1 MRKIVRV
8 LPPLGVAAGALVL
21 LAAPA
26 GAHVTPDKDEVAAG
40 GRATVGFSTS
50 HGCEEAPTDA
60 MVFEIPE
67 PIVSVNPVVHPGW
80 DIDIEMEDLDE
91 PVEAAHG
98 DPITERTKTVT
109 FRAQDGNELVNGLR
123 DTFGISFQ
131 VPEDAEGET
140 LFFKVLQQCPEG
152 GENAWIEEYTGEGEE
167 PEHPAPVVNV
177 GPAEPEEG
185 EEVAAEPAATTGE
198 VAAADDG
205 DDGSSS
211 DGLAIAGIVMG
222 TLGLAAGGYSILKAN
237 RKPASS

>member
-26 GAHVTPDKDEVAAG
+26 GAHVSPDQEEVAAG
-40 GRATVGFSTS
+40 GRATVNFATS
-50 HGCEEAPTDA
+50 HGCEEAPTNA

-67 PIVSVNPVVHPGW
+67 QIISVNPVVHPGW
-80 DIDIEMEDLDE
+80 DIEIEMEDLAE

-109 FRAQDGNELVNGLR
+109 FRAQDGNELTNGLR
-123 DTFGISFQ
+123 DAFGISFQ

-140 LFFKVLQQCPEG
+140 LFFKVLQQCPDG
-152 GENAWIEEYTGEGEE
+152 GENPWIEEYTGEGEE
-167 PEHPAPVVNV
+167 PEHPAPVVLV

-185 EEVAAEPAATTGE
+185 EEVAAEPASTEE
-198 VAAADDG
+198 VAAADET

-237 RKPASS
+237 RKPAAG

>member
-26 GAHVTPDKDEVAAG
+26 GAHVSPDTDEVAAG
-40 GRATVGFSTS
+40 GRATVGFATS
-50 HGCEEAPTDA
+50 HGCEESPTNA

-80 DIDIEMEDLDE
+80 DIEIEMEELAE

-98 DPITERTKTVT
+98 DPITERAKTVT
-109 FRAQDGNELVNGLR
+109 FTAQAGNELTNGLR

-131 VPEDAEGET
+131 VPEDAEGEA
-140 LFFKVLQQCPEG
+140 LFFKVIQQCPD
-152 GENAWIEEYTGEGEE
+152 GETPWIEEYTGEGEE
-167 PEHPAPVVNV
+167 PEHPAPVVMV

-185 EEVAAEPAATTGE
+185 EEVAAEPASTEE
-198 VAAADDG
+198 VAAADDS